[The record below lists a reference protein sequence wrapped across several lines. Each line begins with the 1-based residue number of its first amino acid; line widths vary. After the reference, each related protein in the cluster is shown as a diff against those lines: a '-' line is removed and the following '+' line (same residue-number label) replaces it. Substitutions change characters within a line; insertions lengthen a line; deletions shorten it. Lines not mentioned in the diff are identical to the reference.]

1 LEGVGLTRENFWR
14 GKRVFLTG
22 HTGFKG
28 GWLALWL
35 QRLGAEVTGYA
46 LAPPTQPSIFELA
59 HVARDMRS
67 IIGDIRD
74 AEKLSAALRETKPEI
89 VLHLAAQPIVRQS
102 YVDPVETYSTNV
114 MGLIS
119 LYEAM
124 RSVSGIRACVNVTS
138 DKCYENR
145 EWSYAYREND
155 AMGGYDPYSSSK
167 GCAELVTS
175 AYRRSFFQDLSLPL
189 ASARA
194 GNVIGGGDWA
204 TDRLIPD
211 ILRAISAGRPVL
223 IRNPSAVRPWQHVLE
238 PLSGYLELAER
249 LSGEDGGRFAEGW
262 NFGPS
267 PEDTRPVQWIVEK
280 MIHHWAAGASW
291 QRDTISGPHE
301 AHALSLDCLKSCRE
315 LNWRPLWSIDLAI
328 EQIVNWH
335 KAYLAGGDMRDV
347 TISQINDYSNKAVCG
362 EAL

>member
-1 LEGVGLTRENFWR
+1 MGLTREKFWR

-28 GWLALWL
+28 AWLALWL

-46 LAPPTQPSIFELA
+46 LAPPTQPSLFELA

-67 IIGDIRD
+67 VIGDIRD
-74 AEKLSAALRETKPEI
+74 TEKLSAALREAKPEI
-89 VLHLAAQPIVRQS
+89 ILHLAAQPIVRQS
-102 YVDPVETYSTNV
+102 YADPVETYSTNV

-124 RSVSGIRACVNVTS
+124 RSIGGIRACVNVTS

-155 AMGGYDPYSSSK
+155 AMGGHDPYSSSK
-167 GCAELVTS
+167 GCAELVTG
-175 AYRRSFFQDLSLPL
+175 AYRRSFFQELSLPL

-204 TDRLIPD
+204 SDRLIPD

-223 IRNPSAVRPWQHVLE
+223 IRNPSALRPWQHVLE

-249 LSGEDGGRFAEGW
+249 LSSEDGARFAEGW

-280 MIHHWAAGASW
+280 MIHHWGAGASW
-291 QRDTISGPHE
+291 QRDAISGPHE
-301 AHALSLDCLKSCRE
+301 AHALLLDCSKSCRE
-315 LNWRPLWSIDLAI
+315 LNWRPLWSIDVAI
-328 EQIVNWH
+328 ERIVIWH

-347 TISQINDYSNKAVCG
+347 TISQINDYSNTAVCG

>member
-1 LEGVGLTRENFWR
+1 MTRESFWR

-28 GWLALWL
+28 AWLALWL
-35 QRLGAEVTGYA
+35 QRLGANVTGYA
-46 LAPPTQPSIFELA
+46 LSPPTQPNLFERA
-59 HVARDMRS
+59 NVARDMHS

-74 AEKLSAALRETKPEI
+74 AQKVSAALRESRAEI

-102 YVDPVETYSTNV
+102 YIDPVETYSTNV
-114 MGLIS
+114 MGLVH
-119 LYEAM
+119 LYEAI
-124 RSVSGIRACVNVTS
+124 RAAGGVSACVNVTS
-138 DKCYENR
+138 DKCYENK
-145 EWSYAYREND
+145 EWTYGYRESD

-175 AYRRSFFQDLSLPL
+175 AYRRSFFQDLGLSL

-204 TDRLIPD
+204 RDRLIPD
-211 ILRAISAGRPVL
+211 ILRAIGEGRPVQ

-238 PLSGYLELAER
+238 PLSGYLELAQR
-249 LSGEDGGRFAEGW
+249 LSGEGGERFAQGW

-280 MIHHWAAGASW
+280 LIQHWGAGASW
-291 QRDTISGPHE
+291 QKDTIDGPHE
-301 AHALSLDCLKSCRE
+301 AHSLSLDCLKAYRE
-315 LNWRPLWSIDLAI
+315 LNWRPQWSISKAI
-328 EQIVNWH
+328 EQIVDWQ
-335 KAYLAGGDMRDV
+335 KAYLAGEDMQSL
-347 TISQINDYSNKAVCG
+347 TISQINEYCNKADCG
-362 EAL
+362 EES